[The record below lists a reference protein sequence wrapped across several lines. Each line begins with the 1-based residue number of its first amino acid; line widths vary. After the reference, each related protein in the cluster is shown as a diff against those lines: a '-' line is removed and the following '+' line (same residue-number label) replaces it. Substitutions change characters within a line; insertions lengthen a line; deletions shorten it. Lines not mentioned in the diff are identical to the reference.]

1 MGYYSELVMGEQYW
15 DHPDH
20 SIISPARK
28 WKWRIEDLLSRLE
41 DITTGKYGLT
51 AHFFMDCQYLRD
63 DLAYAPPEYFSRESD
78 IMDAIALAKERLA
91 AIEAEETELRGTVNS
106 KIITKEI
113 PGQLTIWD
121 VPHVESYLLAQHI
134 QEMKTAA

>member
-20 SIISPARK
+20 SIISPAVK

-51 AHFFMDCQYLRD
+51 AHFFMDCQYSRD

-78 IMDAIALAKERLA
+78 IMDAITLAKERLA
-91 AIEAEETELRGTVNS
+91 ATEAEETELRGTVNS
-106 KIITKEI
+106 KTITEEL
-113 PGQLTIWD
+113 PEQLTIWNAPRAE
-121 VPHVESYLLAQHI
+121 PHSLTQQKREL
-134 QEMKTAA
+134 KAAA